1 MLGIVVVI
9 DPVSRSRRTKSS
21 AMPSRY
27 AGGIADHLY
36 ATSATRET
44 QKRTLVAQ
52 SCCRRWILIDTAHL
66 RGFEIARESR
76 RSSARKNLCK
86 NLRFRDLA
94 RGIFREEFSV
104 DGSLQ
109 RVVESRLH
117 GERRKERERES
128 ERERGGGG
136 RGRGRGS
143 ALSASLLPALP
154 ARVEIKWNK
163 IKRGVEKTPGTNP
176 IRWRDVART
185 ANCR

>member
-128 ERERGGGG
+128 ERERGEGGG
-136 RGRGRGS
+136 EEGEVQHFPRPF
-143 ALSASLLPALP
+143 SLLSP
-154 ARVEIKWNK
+154 
-163 IKRGVEKTPGTNP
+163 RGWK
-176 IRWRDVART
+176 
-185 ANCR
+185 